1 MFRQLV
7 IALVPG
13 ASAQA
18 ISRDEHLFIAS
29 SISTAFEENPVRI
42 LTNVLFGCGLF
53 LATALPA
60 NAQTFPT
67 KPIQIIVTAPAGGAL
82 DILTRSVGQ
91 KLQERLGQP
100 VIVEN
105 RPGAAGSLGTAI
117 GAKAPA
123 DGYTLTLVYSSH
135 SINPHLYAS
144 LPYDTLKDFSPV
156 VLMASLP
163 MGLFVNPSVP
173 AKSVSEFVALAKA
186 NPGKINYGS
195 SGNGSVSHILGAM
208 FTSATSTELI
218 HVPYRGSV
226 PAKTDLLAGRVQ
238 AMFADVDVVQQN
250 IKSGQLRAL
259 ALATDSR
266 LQGYED
272 IPTFAEAGVN
282 GLVVASQVGLI
293 VPANTPPDVVNKLNR
308 EIVAILKDPEMAQ
321 RVRDRGMTVVASTPA
336 EYDKVIRD
344 DYARFG
350 EIIRKA
356 NIKMD

>member
-1 MFRQLV
+1 MKIF
-7 IALVPG
+7 
-13 ASAQA
+13 
-18 ISRDEHLFIAS
+18 
-29 SISTAFEENPVRI
+29 
-42 LTNVLFGCGLF
+42 TNVLCGCGLL
-53 LATALPA
+53 LAAALPVKS
-60 NAQTFPT
+60 QTFPT
-67 KPIQIIVTAPAGGAL
+67 KPIQIIVSAPAGGAL

-91 KLQERLGQP
+91 KLQERLGQS

-105 RPGAAGSLGTAI
+105 RAGAGGSLATAL
-117 GAKAPA
+117 GAKAPP

-144 LPYDTLKDFSPV
+144 LPYNTLKDFSPV

-173 AKSVSEFVALAKA
+173 VKSVSEFVALAKE
-186 NPGKINYGS
+186 NPKKINYGS
-195 SGNGSVSHILGAM
+195 SGNGSVSHLLGAM
-208 FTSATSTELI
+208 FSSATATELI

-250 IKSGQLRAL
+250 IKNGQLRAL
-259 ALATDSR
+259 ALATESR

-272 IPTFAEAGVN
+272 IPTFAEVGVK

-293 VPANTPPDVVNKLNR
+293 VPAATPPDIVYKLNR
-308 EIVAILKDPEMAQ
+308 EIVAILKDPEMSQ
-321 RVRDRGMTVVASTPA
+321 RVRDRGMTVVASTPE
-336 EYDKVIRD
+336 EYSKVIQAD
-344 DYARFG
+344 HDRFG

>member
-1 MFRQLV
+1 M
-7 IALVPG
+7 
-13 ASAQA
+13 
-18 ISRDEHLFIAS
+18 
-29 SISTAFEENPVRI
+29 RI
-42 LTNVLFGCGLF
+42 FTNVLCGCGLL
-53 LATALPA
+53 LAAALPVKS
-60 NAQTFPT
+60 QTFPT
-67 KPIQIIVTAPAGGAL
+67 KPIQIIVSAPAGGAL

-91 KLQERLGQP
+91 KLQERLGQS

-105 RPGAAGSLGTAI
+105 RAGAGGSLATAL

-144 LPYDTLKDFSPV
+144 LPYNTLKDFSPV

-173 AKSVSEFVALAKA
+173 VKSVSEFVALAKE
-186 NPGKINYGS
+186 NPKKINYGS
-195 SGNGSVSHILGAM
+195 SGNGSVSHLLGAM
-208 FTSATSTELI
+208 FSSATATELI

-250 IKSGQLRAL
+250 IKNGQLRAL
-259 ALATDSR
+259 ALATESR
-266 LQGYED
+266 LPGYED
-272 IPTFAEAGVN
+272 IPTFAEAGVK

-293 VPANTPPDVVNKLNR
+293 VPAATPPDIVYKLNR
-308 EIVAILKDPEMAQ
+308 EIVAILKDPEMSQ
-321 RVRDRGMTVVASTPA
+321 RVRDRGMTVVASTPE
-336 EYDKVIRD
+336 EYSKVIQAD
-344 DYARFG
+344 HDRFG

>member
-1 MFRQLV
+1 
-7 IALVPG
+7 
-13 ASAQA
+13 
-18 ISRDEHLFIAS
+18 
-29 SISTAFEENPVRI
+29 VRI
-42 LTNVLFGCGLF
+42 FTNVLCGCGLL
-53 LATALPA
+53 LAAALPVKS
-60 NAQTFPT
+60 QTFPT
-67 KPIQIIVTAPAGGAL
+67 KPIQIIVSAPAGGAL

-91 KLQERLGQP
+91 KLQERLGQS

-105 RPGAAGSLGTAI
+105 RAGAGGSLATAL

-144 LPYDTLKDFSPV
+144 LPYNTLKDFSPV

-173 AKSVSEFVALAKA
+173 VKSVSEFVALAKE
-186 NPGKINYGS
+186 NPKKINYGS
-195 SGNGSVSHILGAM
+195 SGNGSVSHLLGAM
-208 FTSATSTELI
+208 FSSATATELI

-250 IKSGQLRAL
+250 IKNGQLRAL
-259 ALATDSR
+259 ALATESR
-266 LQGYED
+266 LPGYED
-272 IPTFAEAGVN
+272 IPTFAEAGVK

-293 VPANTPPDVVNKLNR
+293 VPAATPPDIVYKLNR
-308 EIVAILKDPEMAQ
+308 EIVAILKDPEMSQ
-321 RVRDRGMTVVASTPA
+321 RVRDRGMTVVASTPE
-336 EYDKVIRD
+336 EYSKVIQAD
-344 DYARFG
+344 HDRFG